1 MRISF
6 DLCIMVTVFFDPSHA
21 PKSDFPGDDEAE
33 FLEASKLKVVTG
45 KDVLLGMCP
54 MG

>member
-1 MRISF
+1 MYHSHR
-6 DLCIMVTVFFDPSHA
+6 FFLPLPTS
-21 PKSDFPGDDEAE
+21 PKAMENDFPGDDEAE